1 MPLPL
6 PLPLPMPMLFNTL
19 LMATNV
25 PMVQSLVAVVGT
37 YI

>member
-6 PLPLPMPMLFNTL
+6 PLPMPMPMLFNTL

-25 PMVQSLVAVVGT
+25 LMVQSLVAVVGT